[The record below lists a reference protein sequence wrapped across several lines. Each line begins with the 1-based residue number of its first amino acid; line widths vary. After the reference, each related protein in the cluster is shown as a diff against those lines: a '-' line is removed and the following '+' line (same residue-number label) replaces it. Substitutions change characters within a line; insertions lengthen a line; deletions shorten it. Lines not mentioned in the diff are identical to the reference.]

1 MIINP
6 VVWRVVNLTDLWR
19 PIPKGKAATLPQY
32 SNRDKMLELVQRLR
46 R

>member
-19 PIPKGKAATLPQY
+19 PIPKSTAATLLQY
-32 SNRDKMLELVQRLR
+32 SNRDKIREPVQRLR